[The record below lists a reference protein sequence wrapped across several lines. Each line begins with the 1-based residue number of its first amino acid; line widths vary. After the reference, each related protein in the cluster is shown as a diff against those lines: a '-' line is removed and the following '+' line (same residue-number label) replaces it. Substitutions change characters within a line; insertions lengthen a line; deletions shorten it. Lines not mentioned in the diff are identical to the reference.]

1 MDVREYRPAAIATGG
16 SGAAGA
22 LLYAAAQRL
31 LAEPSAVTAIS
42 TAGVALECLHDSLGE
57 EDISALA
64 RALAD
69 RVPQA
74 VVVFCAA
81 AAGSYLGFRLARSP
95 GPRAVY
101 ER

>member
-1 MDVREYRPAAIATGG
+1 M
-16 SGAAGA
+16 
-22 LLYAAAQRL
+22 
-31 LAEPSAVTAIS
+31 
-42 TAGVALECLHDSLGE
+42 ECLHDSLGE

-64 RALAD
+64 RALVD

-81 AAGSYLGFRLARSP
+81 AAGSYLGFRCARTP
-95 GPRAVY
+95 GPRALY